1 MIEDFHAC
9 EDGVN
14 ITADVCIVGAGAA
27 GITLAREFLGT
38 PFRVV
43 LLESG
48 GLDKEDAIQGLN
60 AGEAAGLPHGGME
73 KGRVRGFGGTTI
85 AWGGQTFR
93 LDAFDLQPRSWV
105 PNSGWPIS
113 LQELEPY
120 YERAE
125 QVLQLGPNLSYAEMC
140 ARNGIAPPAF
150 DAGKLFMHFSRWSPI
165 PNFGTAYRKQL
176 KEAENISVLV
186 HATVTQIV
194 TNPAANTVEQVEIT
208 TLAGKT
214 GTVKA
219 RLFIICCGG
228 IDTARLLLASDRV
241 EKQGVGNRH
250 DVVGRYFQD
259 HMHIWYDYVVATNR
273 KQLQNFGES
282 FFIGGR
288 KYAPLVVLGE
298 GIQAE
303 KQLLRM
309 HGTIIFWMEA
319 DSSVSAIK
327 TLFRAMRGRTLP
339 AGGELRKLVRDSVSD
354 PGELVNVMYRY
365 WIQKR
370 AGTPKRGPVYLAA
383 LGEMAPNPESRV
395 TLGETRDA
403 LGMRRARMDWRLGEL
418 ERRTALEYARTVA
431 SELARLGL
439 GSYDLKQAALLENKK
454 DWVKMA
460 TDSYHHMGTTR
471 MHENEKLGVVDRNCK
486 VHGIDNLY
494 VGSSAVF
501 PSSGSTSPTSTILAL
516 CIRIADRLKQQLVAA
531 KPLEMQSIGS

>member
-1 MIEDFHAC
+1 M
-9 EDGVN
+9 
-14 ITADVCIVGAGAA
+14 ADVCIIGAGAA

-38 PFRVV
+38 RYRVL

-48 GLDKEDAIQGLN
+48 GLEKEDAMQALN
-60 AGEAAGLPHGGME
+60 VGEVAGLPHGGME
-73 KGRVRGFGGTTI
+73 KGRVRAFGGTTI

-105 PNSGWPIS
+105 PNSGWPIT
-113 LQELEPY
+113 LKELGPY

-125 QVLQLGPNLSYAEMC
+125 QALQLGPNLSYREMC

-176 KEAENISVLV
+176 KEAENVTVLL
-186 HATVTQIV
+186 HATVTEIV
-194 TNPAANTVEQVEIT
+194 TNAAAKTVEQVEIK
-208 TLAGKT
+208 TLAGKS
-214 GTVKA
+214 GTIKA
-219 RLFIICCGG
+219 RFFIICCGG

-241 EKQGVGNRH
+241 EKHGVGNRN

-259 HMHIWYDYVVATNR
+259 HVHIWYDYVTATNR
-273 KQLQNFGES
+273 NQLQNFGES
-282 FFIGGR
+282 FFVRGR

-298 GIQAE
+298 RVQAE
-303 KQLLRM
+303 KRLLRM

-327 TLFRAMRGRTLP
+327 TLFRAVRGRTLP

-365 WIQKR
+365 WIRKR

-383 LGEMAPNPESRV
+383 LCEMAPNPESRV

-403 LGMRRARMDWRLGEL
+403 LGMRRARMDWRVGEL

-439 GSYDLKQAALLENKK
+439 GSYDLKQAALLDDEKG
-454 DWVKMA
+454 WVKMA
-460 TDSYHHMGTTR
+460 TDSYHHMGTAR
-471 MHENEKLGVVDRNCK
+471 MHENERLGVVDANCK
-486 VHGIDNLY
+486 VHRIDNLY

-516 CIRIADRLKQQLVAA
+516 CIRMADRLKRRLGTAEA
-531 KPLEMQSIGS
+531 LEVQSNIA